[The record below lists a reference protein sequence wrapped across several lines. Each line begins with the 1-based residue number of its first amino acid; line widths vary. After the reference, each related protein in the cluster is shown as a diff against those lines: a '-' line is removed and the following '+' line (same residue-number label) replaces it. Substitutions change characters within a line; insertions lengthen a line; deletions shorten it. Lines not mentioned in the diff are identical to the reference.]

1 MCSKCGIDTVNSVR
15 QPLWLCKIC
24 SENRE
29 VSHLITVRAHT
40 HPKMFLNRW
49 EWCSRTQHFFVSF
62 HFTQV
67 LAMPTADDDIKN
79 SLYFLWTFSYK
90 WLKSSQH
97 VVNRHSSPCSTASIF
112 FIFMLFQLNTTPS
125 SRNAD
130 ISGKIVLCS
139 SNVNRSHIVRT
150 VIVRLLFIV
159 ITFSISCHVNILF
172 YYNNSLALVDE
183 LFISS
188 NEGLQTWKRLNLLR
202 QNHQK
207 IWAQWRLKT

>member
-1 MCSKCGIDTVNSVR
+1 MQSSNNFINKVV
-15 QPLWLCKIC
+15 
-24 SENRE
+24 
-29 VSHLITVRAHT
+29 
-40 HPKMFLNRW
+40 
-49 EWCSRTQHFFVSF
+49 
-62 HFTQV
+62 
-67 LAMPTADDDIKN
+67 
-79 SLYFLWTFSYK
+79 

-97 VVNRHSSPCSTASIF
+97 VVNRHSSSCSTASIF
-112 FIFMLFQLNTTPS
+112 LFSCYTPVFQLNTSPS

-150 VIVRLLFIV
+150 VIVRLLLIV

-188 NEGLQTWKRLNLLR
+188 NEGFQT
-202 QNHQK
+202 
-207 IWAQWRLKT
+207 